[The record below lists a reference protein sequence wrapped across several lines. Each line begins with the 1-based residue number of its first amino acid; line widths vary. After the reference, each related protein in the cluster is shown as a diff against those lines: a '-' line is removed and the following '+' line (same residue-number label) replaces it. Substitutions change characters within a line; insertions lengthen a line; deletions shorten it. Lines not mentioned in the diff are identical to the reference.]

1 MSDEGRAVGSFEAT
15 EVRRILAVLW
25 RAELPIALVMQV
37 SRERGDEM
45 TVRDVFRLAAE
56 NGDPLA
62 SWIDLLTE
70 EIP

>member
-1 MSDEGRAVGSFEAT
+1 VSAEVRTVESFEAI
-15 EVRRILAVLW
+15 EVRRLLAVLW

-45 TVRDVFRLAAE
+45 TTRDVFLLAAQ

-62 SWIDLLTE
+62 AWIEALTE
-70 EIP
+70 DIP